1 MLHILEESE
10 YKTSVEH
17 QERVDLESPTTNS
30 TEDVIEEM
38 REIPPYTPSIIEEPS
53 EPVRSEL
60 KALYS
65 SMPFL
70 RTLNMRDCDFHHLN
84 AQGCLRVPSKPIL
97 DEFIRHY
104 FLYIHPLLPLINE
117 ADFWNA
123 YDPTPNSATTG
134 TPVSMLLLQ
143 SMMFASCT
151 VR

>member
-1 MLHILEESE
+1 MHR
-10 YKTSVEH
+10 
-17 QERVDLESPTTNS
+17 ERADLESPS
-30 TEDVIEEM
+30 AIPDDDIEEI
-38 REIPPYTPSIIEEPS
+38 EEIEEYIPPPFEEPS

-70 RTLNMRDCDFHHLN
+70 RTLNMRDCDFNHLF

-104 FLYIHPLLPLINE
+104 FLYIHPLLPLLNE

-123 YDPTPNSATTG
+123 YDPIPSNTANPG

-151 VR
+151 VS

>member
-1 MLHILEESE
+1 
-10 YKTSVEH
+10 
-17 QERVDLESPTTNS
+17 
-30 TEDVIEEM
+30 
-38 REIPPYTPSIIEEPS
+38 
-53 EPVRSEL
+53 
-60 KALYS
+60 
-65 SMPFL
+65 MPFL

-123 YDPTPNSATTG
+123 YDPTPNSTTTG

>member
-1 MLHILEESE
+1 MEE
-10 YKTSVEH
+10 
-17 QERVDLESPTTNS
+17 
-30 TEDVIEEM
+30 
-38 REIPPYTPSIIEEPS
+38 YTPASFSSVASAVLADEPC

-70 RTLNMRDCDFHHLN
+70 RTLNMRDCDFNHLN

-97 DEFIRHY
+97 DEFMRHY
-104 FLYIHPLLPLINE
+104 FLYIHPLLPLLNE

-123 YDPTPNSATTG
+123 YDPIPSNNANPG

-151 VR
+151 VRQRHRDLDLV